1 METNIDHFDNLV
13 ANLTKSGYSIE
24 VTKSDD
30 YRFAMVTGK
39 CIKGGFCDAYK
50 DSPYIDGKMC
60 FDNSGCFD
68 KYSKCPYSLPIPE
81 NEAELSYLLSKMEY
95 LGTRAGYNASNNY
108 EIPFE
113 DKYPRNVQKKW
124 QTQK

>member
-13 ANLTKSGYSIE
+13 ANLTKSGYSVE

-39 CIKGGFCDAYK
+39 HIKGGFCDEYN
-50 DSPYIDGKMC
+50 DNVYIDGKIC

-68 KYSKCPYSLPIPE
+68 KYYNCPYSLPIPQ
-81 NEAELSYLLSKMEY
+81 NEAELSYLLSKMAY
-95 LGTRAGYNASNNY
+95 LGTKEGYEASNNY
-108 EIPFE
+108 EIAFE

-124 QTQK
+124 QKKK